1 MRSYRLLTGVCVLAG
16 LAACHRQPAMD
27 EHTAHMSAADMSP
40 PAVGAP
46 TRSAAQEDMN
56 LPASANNA
64 PARLQA
70 SNRHAEWVKIAW
82 EPGSKDSLM
91 AWVVYPSTNRAKSPV
106 VVVVH
111 EIFGLQTWVRGVAD
125 QVAAAGFIAI
135 APDLLS
141 RVRGGATTHE
151 MPGDSARAMIQGVNV
166 AERNLGITA
175 AARYAMSLPSADNK
189 YAVIGYCWGGTTTWG
204 YAINGGL
211 PGFSGGVA
219 FYGLPY
225 MQPRPEGQAGSA
237 IPVVD
242 SLRKITKPVMLLS
255 GTGDPRI
262 TAGMPAVDSVMKA
275 LGKSYVGI
283 NYEGAEHGFLRAQ
296 ADPKNP
302 RNPAQEQANMAAT
315 KDGWPRTI
323 AFLKKQLGI

>member
-1 MRSYRLLTGVCVLAG
+1 
-16 LAACHRQPAMD
+16 MD
-27 EHTAHMSAADMSP
+27 EHMAHMSAAAMSSP
-40 PAVGAP
+40 TVGTP
-46 TRSAAQEDMN
+46 TVLAQEDMN

-64 PARLQA
+64 PARLKA

-91 AWVVYPSTNRAKSPV
+91 AWVVYPSTNRTKSPV

-141 RVRGGATTHE
+141 RVRGGPTTHE
-151 MPGDSARAMIQGVNV
+151 MPGDSARAMISGVNV

-189 YAVIGYCWGGTTTWG
+189 YAVIGYCWGGSTTWG
-204 YAINGGL
+204 YAINGGI

-219 FYGLPY
+219 YYGLPY
-225 MQPRPEGQAGSA
+225 FNGRVLA
-237 IPVVD
+237 VD

-262 TAGMPAVDSVMKA
+262 TAGMPDVDSAMKA

-296 ADPKNP
+296 DDPKTP

-315 KDGWPRTI
+315 KDGWPRTV

>member
-1 MRSYRLLTGVCVLAG
+1 MRVSRLLTGVCVLAG
-16 LAACHRQPAMD
+16 FAAACHRPPMD
-27 EHTAHMSAADMSP
+27 EHMAHMSAAELSSP
-40 PAVGAP
+40 VVGAP
-46 TRSAAQEDMN
+46 TASAQEDMN

-64 PARLQA
+64 PARLKA
-70 SNRHAEWVKIAW
+70 SNRHGEWVKIAW

-91 AWVVYPSTNRAKSPV
+91 AWVVYPSTNRTKSPV

-175 AARYAMSLPSADNK
+175 AARYAMSLPSADQK
-189 YAVIGYCWGGTTTWG
+189 YAVIGYCWGGGTVWG
-204 YAINGGL
+204 YAINGGI

-219 FYGLPY
+219 YYGLPY
-225 MQPRPEGQAGSA
+225 MNGRV
-237 IPVVD
+237 PVGD
-242 SLRKITKPVMLLS
+242 SISKITKPVVLLA
-255 GTGDPRI
+255 GGADARI
-262 TAGMPAVDSVMKA
+262 AAPMPAVDSAMKA

-283 NYEGAEHGFLRAQ
+283 AYPGAEHGFLRAQ
-296 ADPKNP
+296 DDPKNP